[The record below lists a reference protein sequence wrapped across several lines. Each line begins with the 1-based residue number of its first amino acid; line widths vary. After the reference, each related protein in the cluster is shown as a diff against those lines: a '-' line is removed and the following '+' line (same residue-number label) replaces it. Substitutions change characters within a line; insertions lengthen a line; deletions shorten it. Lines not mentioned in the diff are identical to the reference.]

1 MRFRCNFQSILTMR
15 VIIYFEISALKIN
28 EKRNL
33 SFTITKNFRRKGR
46 HSANNIK
53 TQCNLIQITNWC

>member
-33 SFTITKNFRRKGR
+33 SFTITKNFRRIRR
-46 HSANNIK
+46 HSAKNIK